1 VTYPTRVV
9 VMGVAGSGK
18 STIARAVAA
27 RLSAA
32 FVEGDDLHP
41 PGNVAK
47 MAAGLALDDEDRWPW
62 LAAVREALRQPG
74 PVVAA
79 CSALKR
85 SYRDLLRAADGIRF
99 VYLRVDP
106 GEATQ
111 RTAARLGHFM
121 SSAMVQSQYQA
132 LEPPADDETDVAGV
146 DAGPDVATVV
156 ARALEALAALRP
168 GTAVRPLLVVGGPG
182 ADITRDDLPGHVQRI
197 IDTVVPADARR
208 VLLVPPDHTRV
219 AGRAGLITRLLFE
232 ALAAAGR
239 DPWVLPALGTHQP
252 MSEGARR
259 ALFEG
264 QLPAE
269 RILTHHWRMGLVGV
283 GEIGAA
289 EVAAISAGRME
300 RPIAI
305 EIDGALL
312 MDWDLVVSVGQV
324 VPHEVIGMA
333 NYTKNV
339 VIGLGGAATINTTHL
354 LGALCD
360 MEAIMGRVHTPVRDV
375 VDAAFDRYL
384 APRTDTLWVLT
395 VVQDTHA
402 GVVQRGLFVG
412 RGGSGASGGAAYRD
426 AAEVAAACNITVTA
440 PMARV
445 VCWLD
450 EDEFH
455 STWLANKAVYR
466 TRMALADGAE
476 LVLLAPGVSRF
487 GEDAIVDRVI
497 RRHGYR
503 GTPAVLEALAHDPEL
518 ADNLGAAAH
527 LIHGSSEGRF
537 RIVYCTDPGRGGLGR
552 PDIEAAGYAW
562 RPLAEELELLAVAA
576 DTPTGDRRD
585 ANGDAFYFI
594 ARPALGLWSAGSH
607 FQPVDRDGVS

>member
-1 VTYPTRVV
+1 VVTAATRVV

-18 STIARAVAA
+18 SAIARAMAA
-27 RLSAA
+27 RLSAV
-32 FVEGDDLHP
+32 FVEGDDLHL

-47 MAAGLALDDEDRWPW
+47 MAAGVPLDDEDRWPW
-62 LAAVREALRQPG
+62 LAAVRQAMREHGQ
-74 PVVAA
+74 VVAA

-85 SYRDLLRAADGIRF
+85 SYRDMLRAADGIRF

-106 GEATQ
+106 TVATS
-111 RTAARLGHFM
+111 RAAARPGHFM
-121 SSAMVQSQYQA
+121 GSGMVQSQFET
-132 LEPPADDETDVAGV
+132 LEPPAGDETDVAGIDADDDV
-146 DAGPDVATVV
+146 DTVV
-156 ARALEALAALRP
+156 ARALGALATLRP
-168 GTAVRPLLVVGGPG
+168 GTAVRPLLVAGGPG
-182 ADITRDDLPGHVQRI
+182 ADITRRELQGHVQRI
-197 IDTVVPADARR
+197 VDTVVPVGARR

-219 AGRAGLITRLLFE
+219 AGRGGLITRLLFE

-252 MSEGARR
+252 MSDSGLR

-264 QLPAE
+264 YLPSE
-269 RILTHHWRMGLVGV
+269 RILTHPWRTGLVGV

-289 EVAAISAGRME
+289 EVAAISGGRMQG
-300 RPIAI
+300 PIAI
-305 EIDGALL
+305 EIDEALL
-312 MDWDLVVSVGQV
+312 MEWDLVVSVGQV

-339 VIGLGGAATINTTHL
+339 VIGLGGAATINTSHL

-360 MEAIMGRVHTPVRDV
+360 METIMGRVHTPVRDV

-384 APRTDTLWVLT
+384 ASRMETLWVLT
-395 VVQDTHA
+395 VAQDTDA

-412 RGGSGASGGAAYRD
+412 RGGSGASGGAAYRA
-426 AAEVAAACNITVTA
+426 AAEVAADCNITVTA

-450 EDEFH
+450 EEEFH

-466 TRMALADGAE
+466 TRMALADDAE
-476 LVLLAPGVSRF
+476 LVLLAPGVTRF
-487 GEDAIVDRVI
+487 GEDAIVDGVI

-503 GTPAVLEALAHDPEL
+503 GTPTVLEALGHDPEL

-552 PDIEAAGYAW
+552 HDIEAVGYEW
-562 RPLAEELELLAVAA
+562 RPLPEELKLLEVSA
-576 DTPTGDRRD
+576 DTPTGDRHD
-585 ANGDAFYFI
+585 ANGNAFYFI
-594 ARPALGLWSAGSH
+594 ARPALGLWTA
-607 FQPVDRDGVS
+607 RW